1 MSDESK
7 PFIVNDRR
15 HFTQDGEVRLTEEE
29 AASEDV
35 QTTVDAPDRAG
46 SPSLDAPAGSD
57 AGEAIT
63 FMEFLVSLGA
73 QGAALLME
81 EAEAGSVE
89 DRAAGVR
96 HFIGLLEMLRDKTE
110 GRRTA
115 EEEQVLSQLLFEL
128 RTGYLTHFRAS

>member
-15 HFTQDGEVRLTEEE
+15 HFTQDGKLRSTEEE
-29 AASEDV
+29 SASEDG
-35 QTTVDAPDRAG
+35 QTTADAPDEAA
-46 SPSLDAPAGSD
+46 SPSVEVPPRSD

-63 FMEFLVSLGA
+63 FTDFLVSLGA
-73 QGAALLME
+73 QGAALLM

-110 GRRTA
+110 GRRNSG
-115 EEEQVLSQLLFEL
+115 EEQVLSQLLFEL
-128 RTGYLTHFRAS
+128 RTGYLTHFKAS